1 MLSIRQLSVG
11 LCLLLT
17 TPLVPAQAATPNL
30 CTLFTTQEVK
40 TLLGTE
46 VEAGEPAA
54 MGTGCQWFGKDEQ
67 SYAVVQMVGSD
78 YWVDPQQAPGYEP
91 IPKLG
96 KQAYSHPD
104 MEGGWRAMALTA
116 DAAVRRMFGL
126 HLIQS
131 GDIEGEWGSH
141 LGEKVNTMNR
151 SRFASVCPSA

>member
-1 MLSIRQLSVG
+1 
-11 LCLLLT
+11 
-17 TPLVPAQAATPNL
+17 
-30 CTLFTTQEVK
+30 
-40 TLLGTE
+40 
-46 VEAGEPAA
+46 

-116 DAAVRRMFGL
+116 DAA
-126 HLIQS
+126 
-131 GDIEGEWGSH
+131 
-141 LGEKVNTMNR
+141 
-151 SRFASVCPSA
+151 ASVVLIGKTASRAIVVALVRQLLERQQ

>member
-1 MLSIRQLSVG
+1 MMLLLRQLSVG
-11 LCLLLT
+11 LPLLLT
-17 TPLVPAQAATPNL
+17 AQLMPAQAASLNL
-30 CTLFTTQEVK
+30 CTLFTTKEVK

-67 SYAVVQMVGSD
+67 SYAIVQMVGSD

-104 MEGGWRAMALTA
+104 MEVGWRAMALTDDGA
-116 DAAVRRMFGL
+116 
-126 HLIQS
+126 
-131 GDIEGEWGSH
+131 
-141 LGEKVNTMNR
+141 
-151 SRFASVCPSA
+151 ASVVLIGKTATRASVVTLVRQLLERQPKGK

>member
-1 MLSIRQLSVG
+1 MMLSIRQLSVG

-46 VEAGEPAA
+46 VAAGEPAA

-67 SYAVVQMVGSD
+67 SYAVVQMVSAD
-78 YWVDPQQAPGYEP
+78 YWVDPQQAPGYES

-116 DAAVRRMFGL
+116 DAA
-126 HLIQS
+126 
-131 GDIEGEWGSH
+131 
-141 LGEKVNTMNR
+141 
-151 SRFASVCPSA
+151 ASVVLIGKTATRANVVALVRQLLERQQKGK